1 MRARFRSLLTMRLQ
15 HGAAFGR
22 DDFYFVCA
30 MATASESDEAIEIGD
45 TSEIAECRWLPL
57 QEYVDATMAVA
68 AARGVGDTMNS
79 WLMRNVVAQLHGDG
93 GGGGGG
99 GAHGLTPAEWGWGSY
114 QLEAGSGRS
123 AKHVTGWGDRPTFT
137 MFAPRGFQ
145 PPRPSPAPGP
155 GPAPGP
161 ALADDETATTTA
173 AAAAAAAAAGTTA
186 AEASP
191 FTPPAPG
198 ALAAAAASAGLE
210 SAAAVDPADAAR
222 RSRILALQQ
231 QADSDAPSPKEMA
244 NFEDSNARL
253 RGD

>member
-1 MRARFRSLLTMRLQ
+1 MFRFGLVLDLNTGSALFCFGVLASLAISLWIGSRAGENDSEPTSA
-15 HGAAFGR
+15 GK
-22 DDFYFVCA
+22 
-30 MATASESDEAIEIGD
+30 ATAG
-45 TSEIAECRWLPL
+45 
-57 QEYVDATMAVA
+57 
-68 AARGVGDTMNS
+68 
-79 WLMRNVVAQLHGDG
+79 
-93 GGGGGG
+93 
-99 GAHGLTPAEWGWGSY
+99 
-114 QLEAGSGRS
+114 
-123 AKHVTGWGDRPTFT
+123 
-137 MFAPRGFQ
+137 
-145 PPRPSPAPGP
+145 
-155 GPAPGP
+155 
-161 ALADDETATTTA
+161 
-173 AAAAAAAAAGTTA
+173 GTTA

>member
-1 MRARFRSLLTMRLQ
+1 MRLQ

-30 MATASESDEAIEIGD
+30 MVTASESDEAIEIGD

-57 QEYVDATMAVA
+57 QEYVDATTAVA

-99 GAHGLTPAEWGWGSY
+99 GGGGANGLTPAEWGWGSY

-145 PPRPSPAPGP
+145 PPRPSPAP
-155 GPAPGP
+155 
-161 ALADDETATTTA
+161 ADEETAIA